1 MRIHI
6 DRSVALVLLALATGL
21 LSCKREAPA
30 TVGVAPASKTK
41 KVAGTRVTRIVFVDK
56 EQCCDCTRKRIDKS
70 WRALTD
76 VLGYPPAGVDVER
89 IHMDSQADKAEPY
102 KKQRPIMVPP
112 ALYFFDEQGKLLE
125 VLQGEVKSEQI
136 RKLVGTTS

>member
-1 MRIHI
+1 MQMH
-6 DRSVALVLLALATGL
+6 RSAIFVLLLALVTGL
-21 LSCKREAPA
+21 LSCKREAQ
-30 TVGVAPASKTK
+30 TSGSVAPASPAK
-41 KVAGTRVTRIVFVDK
+41 KAPAGVKVTRIVFVDK
-56 EQCCDCTRKRIDKS
+56 EQCCDCTRKRIDAS
-70 WRALTD
+70 WKALTD

-112 ALYFFDEQGKLLE
+112 ALYFFDEQGKLVE

-136 RKLVGTTS
+136 KKLLGSSS